1 MTEVKRSA
9 LVARP
14 ARELYELVLDVDA
27 YQDFLPWCSRSA
39 TLEQSD
45 SRQLASVS
53 IDVKVREITFVTENT
68 LEAPSRI
75 ALQLVDGPFKSLA
88 GEWRFLPLAEDSC
101 KVELDLEF
109 EFASGAMAGDKTCI
123 QQNSGHHARCFYRS
137 RQRAGDLIMV
147 AGIGMY
153 RIMPGLN

>member
-14 ARELYELVLDVDA
+14 ARELYELVLDVNA

-109 EFASGAMAGDKTCI
+109 EFASGAMALAIKPVFSKIADTMLDAFIARAKE
-123 QQNSGHHARCFYRS
+123 QN
-137 RQRAGDLIMV
+137 I
-147 AGIGMY
+147 
-153 RIMPGLN
+153 